1 MEKKIIRV
9 EIKDGGSK
17 KTFSVRLFG
26 AFEGMEFLDRLLKSG
41 QEVSIMN
48 IAKDLL
54 PLASIVDQGGQVI
67 DTLSIDKVDTYF
79 ESPLAVYELAYKIF
93 QHQMVFMNESETF
106 RKFAPAVQNLFNMPI
121 SGSAT
126 K

>member
-1 MEKKIIRV
+1 MEKKVIRV
-9 EIKDGGSK
+9 EINDGGSK

-26 AFEGMEFLDRLLKSG
+26 AFEGMEFLDKLIKTG
-41 QEVSIMN
+41 QDVSIMN

-54 PLASIVDQGGQVI
+54 PLASLVGPDGQVI

-79 ESPLAVYELAYKIF
+79 VSPLAVYELAYKIF

-106 RKFAPAVQNLFNMPI
+106 RKFVPTVENLFSTPI
-121 SGSAT
+121 SDSAT

>member
-1 MEKKIIRV
+1 MEKKVIRV

-26 AFEGMEFLDRLLKSG
+26 AFEGMEFLDKLMKSG
-41 QEVSIMN
+41 KEISIMA

-54 PLASIVDQGGQVI
+54 PLATVIGPDGAVI
-67 DTLSIDKVDTYF
+67 DTMSIDKVDTYF
-79 ESPLAVYELAYKIF
+79 ESPLAAYELAYKIF
-93 QHQMVFMNESETF
+93 QHQTVFMNESETF
-106 RKFAPAVQNLFNMPI
+106 RKFAPVAQNLFSMPT
-121 SGSAT
+121 SDSVT